1 MIIRKMEEKDIES
14 VVDIKIFGWLTAYKG
29 IIADEDLEI
38 VKNSR
43 AERIEKRKK
52 DFRESHFIV
61 AEENGEV
68 VGFSRYVDD
77 GSHSSEVP
85 DADCELIALYVKPE
99 FKRRGIGS
107 TLLNYVRDEFR
118 QNGKTRM
125 ILWCLKENY
134 PSRKFYET
142 MGGHLVAEK
151 EFELNGHKYTDVGF
165 LFEL

>member
-68 VGFSRYVDD
+68 VGFSRYIDD
-77 GSHSSEVP
+77 GSRSQEVP

-107 TLLNYVRDEFR
+107 ALLNYVSDEFR
-118 QNGKTRM
+118 QIGKTRM

-134 PSRKFYET
+134 LSRKFYEI
-142 MGGHLVAEK
+142 MGGHIVTEK
-151 EFELNGHKYTDVGF
+151 EIELNGHKYTDVGF